1 MGPKPLGN
9 HNGSAVNAITL
20 RFSVDESTSSAKGCL
35 NSCEIGD
42 RLIKF
47 MFCGFCMGVIIRLC
61 GFWDIIGIL
70 LGDTWDS
77 GMSKGIPLE
86 FEMLRGL
93 VLPGG
98 FVNFGP
104 RGTCKV

>member
-1 MGPKPLGN
+1 MD
-9 HNGSAVNAITL
+9 
-20 RFSVDESTSSAKGCL
+20 F
-35 NSCEIGD
+35 
-42 RLIKF
+42 
-47 MFCGFCMGVIIRLC
+47 
-61 GFWDIIGIL
+61 GIL

-104 RGTCKV
+104 PWNLQGLI